1 MPARLSRATPRP
13 LALAIL
19 ALLPLAATAQTTPE
33 PASQEPAFQEQAPQ
47 GQAAQTPA
55 EPQAGT
61 ERAATLDTVQVTAQ
75 RRVENIQDVPVSI
88 SAIDN
93 EKLEVLGSGG
103 GDIRFLSAR
112 TPSLN
117 IESSYGRAFPRFY
130 IRGLGNTDFDL
141 NASQP
146 VSLVY
151 DEVVQ
156 ESPLLKGF
164 PLFDLDRVEVLRG
177 PQGTLFGRNTPAGVV
192 KFESARPSQD
202 PNGYVRL
209 AYGTDNL
216 WNVEGAWGGP
226 LTSRWSARVSALYQR
241 RDDWVDNTL
250 ENAPN
255 DGFEGYDESAAR
267 VQFLYEGDA
276 FEALF
281 NLHRRDLNGTARLF
295 RANIIDP
302 GTNDLVDDFDKEEV
316 SLDGANFSELETW
329 GGSARLRWDFGDYAL
344 YSITGY
350 ETAESLN
357 RGDIDGGYGA
367 AFLGEGNYG
376 PGFIPFASESADGLP
391 DHRQITQEFRLESNL
406 KGPWNWQAGLFWFD
420 EDITIDSFNYDSL
433 AGGVQA
439 GHAVQEQRNKAWAA
453 FASGEWQATDK
464 LKLRA
469 GLRYTQDEKDFAASI
484 LESAPFGAPVD
495 GPFVVNTDVD
505 DVSWDLSAVYALNDD
520 INFYGRVAKGFR
532 APSIQGRLLFQPVD
546 PATGEVI
553 APNGGVS
560 TADSEEVISF
570 EAGVKADLWDKRARL
585 GFNVFRYEVDG
596 QQLIAVG
603 GAANVATLLNA
614 DKTQGQG
621 FELDLEAYL
630 TDALL
635 VTVGS
640 SYNDT
645 EIDDPDLA
653 VAPCGGGC
661 TVTDPVNPDPDRPG
675 TVLIDGNPLPQSPK
689 WVHNLTARYGIPVGA
704 EGNELY
710 FYTDWAYR
718 SEVNFFLYESEE
730 FRGKASLEGGVR
742 IGYGWNYGTYE
753 VALFGRNITDQTRV
767 VGGIDFNNLT
777 GFINEPR
784 TWGLEFKARF

>member
-1 MPARLSRATPRP
+1 MSARLTRATPRP

-19 ALLPLAATAQTTPE
+19 ALLPLAAAAQTTPE
-33 PASQEPAFQEQAPQ
+33 PASQE
-47 GQAAQTPA
+47 QAAQTPA

-61 ERAATLDTVQVTAQ
+61 ERAATLDTVEVTAQ

-250 ENAPN
+250 EDAPN

-295 RANIIDP
+295 RANIIEP
-302 GTNDLVDDFDKEEV
+302 GSNDLVDDFDKEEV
-316 SLDGANFSELETW
+316 SLDGTNFSELETW

-367 AFLGEGNYG
+367 FFLGEGNYG

-406 KGPWNWQAGLFWFD
+406 TGPWNWQTGLFWFD

-453 FASGEWQATDK
+453 FASGEWQATGK

-469 GLRYTQDEKDFAASI
+469 GVRYTQDEKDFAASI
-484 LESAPFGAPVD
+484 LESAPFGAPVG

-661 TVTDPVNPDPDRPG
+661 TVTDPVNPDPARPG
-675 TVLIDGNPLPQSPK
+675 TVLIDGNPLPQSPE

-784 TWGLEFKARF
+784 TWGVEFKARF